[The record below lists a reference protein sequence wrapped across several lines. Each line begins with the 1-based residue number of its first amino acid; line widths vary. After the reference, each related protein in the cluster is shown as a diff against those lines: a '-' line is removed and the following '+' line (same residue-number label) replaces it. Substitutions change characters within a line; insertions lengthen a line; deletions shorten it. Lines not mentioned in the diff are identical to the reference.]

1 MVGVAVVAVAAAH
14 DDMVHQLD
22 VHHLAGLV
30 HTLGQAVVLHAGI
43 GIVARVVMGED
54 DARRQALDG
63 WAQDHLDVGHCH
75 GGAAAADAD
84 TLLDLLGVVEQ
95 HDHDFLVVKVI
106 HAGTQVVV
114 GVITAGDLEALF
126 KFLLLITARQLQG
139 GKNFDGLDL
148 ADTVVVLHQ
157 VVDALAGDEVEFV
170 VVVAQDA
177 LAQVNDRLAW
187 RAHPQQD
194 GEQFG
199 SGQAPEAMFL
209 GFLARAVLLRHS
221 LLDIAT
227 RQWLVVLFLLHQLR
241 ILNY

>member
-1 MVGVAVVAVAAAH
+1 MVVVAVVAAAAAH
-14 DDMVHQLD
+14 DDMVNELD
-22 VHHLAGLV
+22 IHHLAGLMD
-30 HTLGQAVVLHAGI
+30 TFGQAVVLLAGI
-43 GIVARVVMGED
+43 GVVAGVVMRQD
-54 DARRQALDG
+54 NARCKPFDG
-63 WAQDHLDVGHCH
+63 WPQDHLDVGDSH
-75 GGAAAADAD
+75 GGASAADAHAF
-84 TLLDLLGVVEQ
+84 LNLFGVVEQ
-95 HDHDFLVVKVI
+95 DDHDFLMVKVF
-106 HAGTQVVV
+106 HAGAQVVV
-114 GVITAGDLEALF
+114 SIFATGDFESFLEF
-126 KFLLLITARQLQG
+126 FLLVTACQFQG

-148 ADTVVVLHQ
+148 ADAVVVLHQ
-157 VVDALAGDEVEFV
+157 IADALAGDEVEFV

-177 LAQVNDRLAW
+177 LAQVNDRLAR